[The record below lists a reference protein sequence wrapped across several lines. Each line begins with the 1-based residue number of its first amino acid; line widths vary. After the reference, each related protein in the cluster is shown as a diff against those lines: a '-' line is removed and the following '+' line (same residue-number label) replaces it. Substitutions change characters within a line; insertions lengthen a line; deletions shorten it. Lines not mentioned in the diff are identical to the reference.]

1 MQKKIVSNG
10 ENSIEQKETLLCIY
24 VNFTRILIWSQKNS
38 AKDKSRQNF
47 HENYNH
53 IYTNILELKPRQNLN
68 LILKRYELV
77 V

>member
-10 ENSIEQKETLLCIY
+10 EISIEQNKAFLCIY
-24 VNFTRILIWSQKNS
+24 VNFIRILIWSQKNS
-38 AKDKSRQNF
+38 PKDKSQQNF

-68 LILKRYELV
+68 LILERYELV